1 LNGASAEGVAVM
13 AEAFF
18 SLVWGCAIGFWFCWQ
33 IALIALALTPLLIA
47 GAGISAK
54 IQ

>member
-33 IALIALALTPLLIA
+33 IALIALALTPLLIV

-54 IQ
+54 I

>member
-13 AEAFF
+13 AESTF
-18 SLVWGCAIGFWFCWQ
+18 SLVWGCALGFWFCWK
-33 IALIALALTPLLIA
+33 IALIALALTPMLIM

-54 IQ
+54 I